1 MKWCC
6 LCSAGDLQDISQGIL
21 RASVD
26 EGLKIL
32 EPCKWDSHNGSAIW
46 GEMCVCVCVCLIQKE
61 KLLSVGQGCQVIYNL
76 FVNHRLFVATEVSHL
91 RLLCWLGLHFY
102 ILQKKIFAVG
112 KVGCAQS
119 TQASRLSFKIKMYS
133 FEYSQWWQ
141 VDVFKG

>member
-1 MKWCC
+1 MKWCY
-6 LCSAGDLQDISQGIL
+6 LCSTGDLQDISQGIL

-46 GEMCVCVCVCLIQKE
+46 GEKCACVCLFNPKRKAIVNWSGLPSDIQ
-61 KLLSVGQGCQVIYNL
+61 LICY
-76 FVNHRLFVATEVSHL
+76 HRLLVVTEVSHL
-91 RLLCWLGLHFY
+91 RLLCWLGLHFQ
-102 ILQKKIFAVG
+102 ILQKKNYAVG
-112 KVGCAQS
+112 KVGCVQS

>member
-6 LCSAGDLQDISQGIL
+6 LCSAGDLQDMSQGIL

-32 EPCKWDSHNGSAIW
+32 EPCKWDSRNGSAIW
-46 GEMCVCVCVCLIQKE
+46 GEKCVCVCLFNPKRKAIVSWPGLPSDIQ
-61 KLLSVGQGCQVIYNL
+61 LICY
-76 FVNHRLFVATEVSHL
+76 HRLFVATEVSHL